1 MKLLPTQR
9 HLFDIPQDI
18 AYFNCAYNAP
28 LLREAGA
35 ALTEGALSKCHP
47 WNRTPSDFFEPAEE
61 FRRLAARAFGGDADC
76 YAVIPSASY
85 GTSAVGRIFETIL
98 SKGDEILVLDEA
110 FPSNYLPWLRASETT
125 GAKLIIAPTPQDLDW
140 TRAVLDRITSK
151 TKLVAVPNCHWTNGA
166 ILNLEAI
173 ADAARSVG
181 ASLVLEVTQSLGA
194 MPLDLDRVRPD
205 FMIAA
210 GYKWLLFP
218 YGLSLFYAA
227 PQWHHARPLE
237 ETWLGRDGAEAFE
250 NLVNYTDQYQPG
262 ARRFDMGQKSI
273 PTLLPA
279 GLIGLR
285 QLGDWGIETIATSLR
300 SINERI
306 AQLLEPVGFQPVPEA
321 FRSPHI
327 LGASSEKA
335 LSPSI
340 TADLAARKIYISRR
354 GNALRFAP
362 HLHVTESDLEQLADA
377 IKTLCP

>member
-61 FRRLAARAFGGDADC
+61 FRRLAARAFGGDSDC

-125 GAKLIIAPTPQDLDW
+125 GANLIIAPTPQDLDW

-166 ILNLEAI
+166 ILDLEAI
-173 ADAARSVG
+173 ADATRSVG

-279 GLIGLR
+279 GLVGLR

-327 LGASSEKA
+327 LGASSAKA

-362 HLHVTESDLEQLADA
+362 HLHVTESDLEHLADA
-377 IKTLCP
+377 IKTLCL